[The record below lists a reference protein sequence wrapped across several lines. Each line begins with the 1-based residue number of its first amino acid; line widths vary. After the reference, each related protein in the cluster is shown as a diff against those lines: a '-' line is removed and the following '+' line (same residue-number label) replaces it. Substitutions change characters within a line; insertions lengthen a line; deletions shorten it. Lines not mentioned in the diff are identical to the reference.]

1 MKVQKGVTRTKH
13 MGLIETDF
21 EKVFRDTEYLNEG
34 IRELSTLKTEKLD
47 EQMEEIS
54 PFWKDA
60 SSVIFCMKQTRLC
73 EDFSSEILNLKAVFG
88 DIVMMC
94 ENLKM
99 AERYGCD
106 VGIRR
111 NY

>member
-1 MKVQKGVTRTKH
+1 

-21 EKVFRDTEYLNEG
+21 EKVFKDTEYLNEG
-34 IRELSTLKTEKLD
+34 IRELSILGTEKLG
-47 EQMEEIS
+47 EQIEEIS

-60 SSVIFCMKQTRLC
+60 SSEIFWQKQMRLC
-73 EDFSSEILNLKAVFG
+73 EDFSVETQNLRAVFG

-99 AERYGCD
+99 AEKFGCD